1 MSKLVAVAYGI
12 SGFAG
17 LDNELGVDDLSIPVE
32 EATSLSEMNRRW
44 TESRMEAYD
53 CEDATELNE
62 KIHGNWPIGFWLLE
76 RGNFEIAMVP
86 KTIGLQRHV
95 YPSDLHWFT
104 STIDQQILE
113 LLSRLKISRLGADP
127 DMAKEL
133 AKISKNDLI
142 RQILGIPRRT
152 SRER

>member
-17 LDNELGVDDLSIPVE
+17 RDNELGVDDLSIPVE

-53 CEDATELNE
+53 CDNETELNE
-62 KIHGNWPIGFWLLE
+62 KIHGNWPIGFWILE
-76 RGNFEIAMVP
+76 RENFETAMTP
-86 KTIGLQRHV
+86 KTVGLQR
-95 YPSDLHWFT
+95 SDLHWFT
-104 STIDQQILE
+104 STIDQQTLE

-142 RQILGIPRRT
+142 RQILGAKIR
-152 SRER
+152 